1 MPSPRYA
8 RPRRRAL
15 SGTAKALIAV
25 GVILAVIAGAGFAG
39 AVWFQ
44 NRLDANIE
52 RLGDPF
58 AELPARPSPAPS
70 NPETRHEAVN
80 LLVLG
85 SDSRISAGDPSHWQ
99 AGAQRTDTIM
109 LVHLPAD
116 RAAAQVVSF
125 PRDALVD
132 IPGHGQNRINAA
144 FSFGG
149 PSLLIQTMEQLTGVH
164 IDHFV
169 VTDFTSFTRMTDAL
183 GGVQIRIP
191 HDIGDGNRVFFEA
204 GVHQMTGEQA
214 LSYVRQRHGL
224 VDGDF
229 GRVQRQQNWMRAIM
243 REVFEQ
249 EILKDIPKLTDFS
262 STVLQSVAVDEGMTL
277 PRMVTLGYEMK
288 DLRGDNVTF
297 MTAPYAGTGWSPDGR
312 QSIVLLDEAK
322 SAALFNAF
330 ATDTVR
336 EFLAANPEGAVIL
349 PANPE

>member
-229 GRVQRQQNWMRAIM
+229 GRVQRQQNWMRAILARVNNNRRNPAM
-243 REVFEQ
+243 MTNFF
-249 EILKDIPKLTDFS
+249 T
-262 STVLQSVAVDEGMTL
+262 TVSQSVAADEGFTID
-277 PRMVTLGYEMK
+277 RMR
-288 DLRGDNVTF
+288 DLYMSARELSTNDVTF
-297 MTAPYAGTGWSPDGR
+297 MTAPHLGTGTGPGGM
-312 QSIVLLDEAK
+312 SIVNLDRARLDPLM
-322 SAALFNAF
+322 AAF
-330 ATDTVR
+330 ANDTATQFVTDN
-336 EFLAANPEGAVIL
+336 AADLKIL
-349 PANPE
+349 PATVR